1 MVFKCFDEVDKTAW
15 LYFLFAG
22 IKPDFVDFFYIFVAL
37 STGIYTPEMKK
48 RICMWLI
55 FS

>member
-22 IKPDFVDFFYIFVAL
+22 IKPDFVDFFHTFAILFSILAL
-37 STGIYTPEMKK
+37 LTTLH
-48 RICMWLI
+48 RR
-55 FS
+55 FT

>member
-22 IKPDFVDFFYIFVAL
+22 IKPDFVDFFHTFPTNSPLFPSVDF
-37 STGIYTPEMKK
+37 
-48 RICMWLI
+48 W
-55 FS
+55 

>member
-15 LYFLFAG
+15 LHFLFAG
-22 IKPDFVDFFYIFVAL
+22 IKPDFVDFFNNFVAL
-37 STGIYTPEMKK
+37 STVIYTPEMKK

>member
-22 IKPDFVDFFYIFVAL
+22 IKHDFVDFFHTFVVL